1 MLISFLRTVVLYLL
15 LIVTVRLMGKRQIG
29 DSMVHEDFMI
39 GSADLSIDAHT
50 RDGRTVPIFRDGN
63 WAF

>member
-1 MLISFLRTVVLYLL
+1 
-15 LIVTVRLMGKRQIG
+15 
-29 DSMVHEDFMI
+29 MI
-39 GSADLSIDAHT
+39 GSADLAIDAHT